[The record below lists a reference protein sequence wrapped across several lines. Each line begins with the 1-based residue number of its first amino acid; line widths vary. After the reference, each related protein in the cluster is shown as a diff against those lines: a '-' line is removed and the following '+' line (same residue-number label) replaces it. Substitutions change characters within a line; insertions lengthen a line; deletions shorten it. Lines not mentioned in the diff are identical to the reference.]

1 MFRPDSVDIPSLEP
15 LLRTERRQE
24 NDALG
29 GLMRVITAGKREQK
43 RCLAERLLLGLMVL
57 GGLVSVAGL
66 ALGGLQIALNPQS
79 IAVVQS
85 AGPSPVALPRP
96 TLPQI
101 PVKRPNDIREPVVQ
115 VAVSRMDER
124 IAEVSPKPSKRR
136 SKTGA
141 NLAERK
147 SETFKDDFRLRD
159 SGRLAM
165 LAYDETAASQLRTK
179 PGLAPELVQRGLLFS
194 LPVHTAVAIIE
205 QHDDFLKVQSRSGD
219 LEDKVGWVRGDQ
231 IEGMSACK
239 PGIASYCKGW

>member
-1 MFRPDSVDIPSLEP
+1 
-15 LLRTERRQE
+15 
-24 NDALG
+24 
-29 GLMRVITAGKREQK
+29 
-43 RCLAERLLLGLMVL
+43 MVF
-57 GGLVSVAGL
+57 GGLVTVAAL
-66 ALGGLQIALNPQS
+66 ALEGLQIASNPQPIASNLQS

-96 TLPQI
+96 TPPEI
-101 PVKRPNDIREPVVQ
+101 PIKRPNEIREPVVQ
-115 VAVSRMDER
+115 VAVSRMDDR
-124 IAEVSPKPSKRR
+124 IAKVSPKPSKRR
-136 SKTGA
+136 SKTDA

-147 SETFKDDFRLRD
+147 SESFKDDFRLRS
-159 SGRLAM
+159 SGSLAM

-179 PGLAPELVQRGLLFS
+179 PGLVPELVQSGLLFS

-219 LEDKVGWVRGDQ
+219 LEDKVGWVRADQ

>member
-1 MFRPDSVDIPSLEP
+1 
-15 LLRTERRQE
+15 
-24 NDALG
+24 
-29 GLMRVITAGKREQK
+29 MRLITSGKRKQK
-43 RCLAERLLLGLMVL
+43 RCLAERLSLGLLVV
-57 GGLVSVAGL
+57 GILVSVAGV
-66 ALGGLQIALNPQS
+66 ALEGLQTALNPQP

-101 PVKRPNDIREPVVQ
+101 PVNRPNDVREPVVQ
-115 VAVSRMDER
+115 VAVSRMDDR
-124 IAEVSPKPSKRR
+124 IAKVSPKPSKRR

-219 LEDKVGWVRGDQ
+219 LEDKVGWVRADQ